1 MDNIDNYKA
10 LAEAL
15 ETLERCFRNGCTIQ
29 NLESNIDRK
38 AGTVKIPIEGQTCAS
53 IANSIDAVR
62 THFQSV
68 PETKDEAEDKKLE
81 AILQMIASKFNLSSA
96 DEMDL
101 CVRQLINNEETI
113 DKIAAMINQQHPGS
127 IKDNDALF
135 NYFIELMVYIGQEQS
150 NANALF
156 QNYKVLQSEN
166 ANLKARVQ
174 SLETQINILTK

>member
-1 MDNIDNYKA
+1 MDIKSYSI

-15 ETLERCFRNGCTIQ
+15 GNIDKCLADGCTVR
-29 NLESNIDRK
+29 NLEENIDK
-38 AGTVKIPIEGQTCAS
+38 DSFKIPLETS
-53 IANSIDAVR
+53 YNPRVIAHGISAMKAQLEAI
-62 THFQSV
+62 
-68 PETKDEAEDKKLE
+68 PETETKNEAEQKKLE

-135 NYFIELMVYIGQEQS
+135 NYFIELMVYIGQEQT

-174 SLETQINILTK
+174 SLETQIGILTK

>member
-1 MDNIDNYKA
+1 MNIKDYSILAGA
-10 LAEAL
+10 LNTINECLA
-15 ETLERCFRNGCTIQ
+15 NGCTIR
-29 NLESNIDRK
+29 NLEENIDK
-38 AGTVKIPIEGQTCAS
+38 DHFKIPLETS
-53 IANSIDAVR
+53 YNPRVIAHAIAAIKAQ
-62 THFQSV
+62 FEAM
-68 PETKDEAEDKKLE
+68 PETKDEAEEKKLE
-81 AILQMIASKFNLSSA
+81 AILQMIASKFGLSSA

-113 DKIAAMINQQHPGS
+113 DKIASMINQQHPGS

-135 NYFIELMVYIGQEQS
+135 NYFIELMVYIGQEQT

-174 SLETQINILTK
+174 SLETQIGILTK

>member
-1 MDNIDNYKA
+1 MNIEDYGKMT
-10 LAEAL
+10 EAIGVIG
-15 ETLERCFRNGCTIQ
+15 RCIDNGCTIR
-29 NLESNIDRK
+29 NLEENIDN
-38 AGTVKIPIEGQTCAS
+38 GHFKIPVQTTFNPTS
-53 IANSIDAVR
+53 ITKSLNSIKA
-62 THFQSV
+62 QLEAM

-81 AILQMIASKFNLSSA
+81 AILQMIASKFGLSSA

-135 NYFIELMVYIGQEQS
+135 NYFIELMVYIGQEQT

-174 SLETQINILTK
+174 SLETQIGILTK